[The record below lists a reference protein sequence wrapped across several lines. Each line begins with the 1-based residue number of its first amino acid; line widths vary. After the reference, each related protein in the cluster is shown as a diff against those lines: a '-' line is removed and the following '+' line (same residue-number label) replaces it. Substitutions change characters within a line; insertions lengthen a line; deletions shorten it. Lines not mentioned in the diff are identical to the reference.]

1 MELTL
6 YLVCALL
13 SGHFSALSGIISN
26 KKGANY
32 SHSCLSEVCPN
43 HSGCLEKELRDGDL
57 H

>member
-6 YLVCALL
+6 SLVCALFNGRL
-13 SGHFSALSGIISN
+13 IISN

-32 SHSCLSEVCPN
+32 SHSRLSEVCPN
-43 HSGCLEKELRDGDL
+43 HRGCLEKELHDCDL